1 MRKCL
6 SVLLAVLMLLNVL
19 PFSFAASAADKPTIV
34 VESSAEKVN
43 PGDEVEVTVNIE
55 GLDSTPG
62 LIAAMVEIGFDPDV
76 FELVTYY
83 DEDEEWWLP
92 QIKVGSK
99 YNASS
104 CKYILFGPID
114 EETGFSERCFVQ
126 YYRLTATAT
135 QVRTEEHFYTA
146 TFKVKDDAISGDYEL
161 NVVGYN
167 PSNMVQ
173 YGNVPTNFAIENLTL
188 TVNGVPPCEHRWND
202 ATCTEPATCTLC
214 GAQDGEALGHS
225 YGEGVVTQVPTCAIA
240 GVMTYT
246 CSKCDHSYT
255 ETIATV
261 NHSYGEGGPTQNPYC
276 TVCGAL
282 TAPTIVIEP
291 SVEEVNAGEEFQVTV
306 NLKNNPGLIGAQVEI
321 DFDPDVFELVT
332 YYDEDEEWWFP
343 QIEVGA
349 KYSASSCKYITFGPI
364 DEETGF
370 SERCVVQYLRTTA
383 TGTQVR
389 TEEHFYTATFKIKDD
404 APSGTYPLTVKYD
417 PDNFFSIG
425 FETVAFASQDGS
437 VTINVPCEHKYDSN
451 CDVDCNECGA
461 IRDADDHTYY
471 DEYDVKCDV
480 CGAIRE
486 VDIIHYD
493 HEVLY
498 SVMDTESGNGLAF
511 RFSLAAS
518 GLQVVENTKVDYT
531 NATVRYFGQDCK
543 LLVMGAVVTNQFSVG
558 SKESAMNLDNV
569 NGSTVINVPTVY
581 LCDLEPD
588 SCAFATRI
596 INIPNVALDYPIYAR
611 PYYVIEVDGQEVTIY
626 GEINT
631 SSCREVLDGNG

>member
-1 MRKCL
+1 MKKYL
-6 SVLLAVLMLLNVL
+6 SILLAVLMLVNIL
-19 PFSFAASAADKPTIV
+19 PFSFAVSAADEPTIV
-34 VESSAEKVN
+34 ISCEDEIVN
-43 PGDEVEVTVNIE
+43 AGEEFQVTVN
-55 GLDSTPG
+55 LKNNPG
-62 LIAAMVEIGFDPDV
+62 LIGALVEIGFDLDV

-83 DEDEEWWLP
+83 DEDEEMYLP
-92 QIKVGSK
+92 QIEVGAK
-99 YNASS
+99 YSASS
-104 CKYILFGPID
+104 CKYITFGPID
-114 EETGFSERCFVQ
+114 EETGFSERCLVQ
-126 YYRLTATAT
+126 YLRATATAT

-146 TFKVKDDAISGDYEL
+146 TFKVKDYAISGDYEL
-161 NVVGYN
+161 NVVGYD
-167 PSNMVQ
+167 PKNMVQ
-173 YGNVPTNFAIENLTL
+173 YGYFSTNFAIENLTL

-225 YGEGVVTQVPTCAIA
+225 YGEGVMTRVPTCVIA

-261 NHSYGEGGPTQNPYC
+261 NHSYGEGGSTQNPFC
-276 TVCGAL
+276 TICGAL

-306 NLKNNPGLIGAQVEI
+306 NLKNNPGLISARVEI
-321 DFDPDVFELVT
+321 GFDPDVFELVT
-332 YYDEDEEWWFP
+332 YYDEDEEMYLP

-349 KYSASSCKYITFGPI
+349 KYSAVSCRYISFGPI

-370 SERCVVQYLRTTA
+370 SERCVVDFYRPLATA
-383 TGTQVR
+383 NQVITR
-389 TEEHFYTATFKIKDD
+389 EHFYTATFKIKED

-425 FETVAFASQDGS
+425 LEAVAFAAIDGS
-437 VTINVPCEHKYDSN
+437 VTVNASCEHKYDGD
-451 CDVDCNECGA
+451 CDRDCNECGA
-461 IRDADDHTYY
+461 IRDAINHTYY

-498 SVMDTESGNGLAF
+498 SVMDTENGNGLAF

-518 GLQVVENTKVDYT
+518 GLQVVENTKADYT
-531 NATVRYFGQDCK
+531 NAMVRYYGQDCK

-569 NGSTVINVPTVY
+569 NGSTVINVPTMY
-581 LCDLEPD
+581 LCDLEAD
-588 SCAFATRI
+588 SCAFSTRV
-596 INIPNVALDYPIYAR
+596 INIPDVALDYPIYAR
-611 PYYVIEVDGQEVTIY
+611 PYYVIEVEGQEVTIY
-626 GEINT
+626 SDISAT
-631 SSCREVLDGNG
+631 SCREVLDSNS